1 MRPWKRMSLVALLA
15 AMLATTGC
23 ITLTGPGGKPKV
35 DSYQLGRTTTVVYL
49 LEKDNLKPEQVK
61 AVKTVYMVFEG
72 TVLSL
77 EDKNVDRLKEIVK
90 DKVAKELKDKDP
102 KYQMLASELIEFY
115 WSQITAQIDF
125 DSISNEEAVVELV
138 KFYKGTRDALDQWG
152 SLKTGSP

>member
-1 MRPWKRMSLVALLA
+1 MSLVALLA

-23 ITLTGPGGKPKV
+23 ITLTGPDGKPKV

-49 LEKDNLKPEQVK
+49 LEKDSLKPEQVE
-61 AVKTVYMVFEG
+61 AIKTVYMVFEG

-90 DKVAKELKDKDP
+90 EKVAKELKDKDK
-102 KYQMLASELIEFY
+102 KYQILASELIEFY
-115 WSQITAQIDF
+115 WGQITAKIDF
-125 DSISNEEAVVELV
+125 DAISNEEAVAELV
-138 KFYKGTRDALDQWG
+138 KFYRGTRAALDQWG